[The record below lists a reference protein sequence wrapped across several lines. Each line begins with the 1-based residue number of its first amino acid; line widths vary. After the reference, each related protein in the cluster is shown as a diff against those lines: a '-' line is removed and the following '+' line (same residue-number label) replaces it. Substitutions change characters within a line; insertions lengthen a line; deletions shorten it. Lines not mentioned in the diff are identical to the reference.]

1 VLPVAPQFSS
11 TVTVRSTCVPVGFSL
26 AVPMRSSRVFAVA
39 PQSFFTEGADELEL
53 KRQFKQ
59 LASEMHPDRNPDSEE
74 ALARFQEL
82 SAEYSRLL
90 SACRTPQQRDALAD
104 IMLVGL
110 AAALALIASD
120 PMVTAVVV
128 TTFAA
133 WLAVDGAQTQL
144 QPAVVRRLTAALESL
159 ADKTSGGS
167 LLLREQGSEEMEA
180 HAAQL
185 GAQQSIE
192 AAVSAVEGLAAS
204 RLWLSLRL
212 ALLKAQEAVRTA
224 AMRAKALPQ
233 ADVDGFS
240 TDVAAVHPY
249 PVPFEGEAACAQGVL
264 TRLTDRQTAA
274 RAHALTQT
282 RVERACVWQRAQLTA
297 ALCAAPSVLELDVWA
312 YRGRWV
318 VGAPAH
324 GTYEDL
330 DSFGL
335 PVPLPPPL
343 VDGPLASCLT
353 PLPAELS
360 VLLPTLGREL
370 LADYGDAQ
378 TLLRL
383 HIFHTPQSGWTYPG
397 PFATPI
403 DLGLPTAGDYVGPL
417 FTSELLEMCAAPAG
431 AWRGTAGADGTVG

>member
-1 VLPVAPQFSS
+1 
-11 TVTVRSTCVPVGFSL
+11 
-26 AVPMRSSRVFAVA
+26 MFAVA

-240 TDVAAVHPY
+240 TDVAAVNPY
-249 PVPFEGEAACAQGVL
+249 PVPFEGEA
-264 TRLTDRQTAA
+264 
-274 RAHALTQT
+274 
-282 RVERACVWQRAQLTA
+282 RAQLTA